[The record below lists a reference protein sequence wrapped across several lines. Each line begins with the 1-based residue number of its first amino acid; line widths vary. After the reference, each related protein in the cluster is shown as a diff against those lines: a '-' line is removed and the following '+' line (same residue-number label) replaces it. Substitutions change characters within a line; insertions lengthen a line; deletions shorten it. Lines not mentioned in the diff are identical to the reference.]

1 MDNARFKSNIKK
13 QKIMAKKNVKK
24 KDDNDALL
32 EQAQEA
38 YVDYRKLSRM
48 LFANPETSIY
58 DVNELQEGDQFYDLA
73 RGIADELEIDW
84 ETMKHA
90 QSNRI
95 MLAMLERKY
104 QDMKKTEGG
113 LVINVSFSFPEK
125 KKEGDG
131 GSED

>member
-38 YVDYRKLSRM
+38 YVDYLKLSRM

-73 RGIADELEIDW
+73 KAIADELEIDW
-84 ETMKHA
+84 ETMNA
-90 QSNRI
+90 GN
-95 MLAMLERKY
+95 A
-104 QDMKKTEGG
+104 
-113 LVINVSFSFPEK
+113 
-125 KKEGDG
+125 
-131 GSED
+131 